1 MATKIYD
8 TKKISLVDDRVVVAS
23 PLKIKYLREFLET
36 FEKIKEAKII
46 K

>member
-8 TKKISLVDDRVVVAS
+8 TKKISLIDDSIIIAA

-36 FEKIKEAKII
+36 FEKN
-46 K
+46 